1 MLYYFENMLILPM
14 EIILMT
20 GFIHAYVKLS
30 QKLLN
35 GNKFI
40 TIWLK
45 NLKKTLLLNNFE
57 L

>member
-1 MLYYFENMLILPM
+1 MCVCMLYYFENMLILSM
-14 EIILMT
+14 KIILMT
-20 GFIHAYVKLS
+20 GFVHAYVKLS

-45 NLKKTLLLNNFE
+45 NLKKLCS
-57 L
+57 